1 MSAQKGKDLLL
12 KIYSNATT
20 QFETVAG
27 LRAKQVAFNSQSVDI
42 TNSDSV
48 GRWRELLAAAGTMQ
62 ASFSGS
68 GVFKDA
74 STDSI
79 VKDRFFSGEIPDWQV
94 IIPDFGIVE
103 GAFQIS
109 ALEYSGQHDGEVTF
123 DMTLQSSGPLSFTG
137 V

>member
-1 MSAQKGKDLLL
+1 MAAQKGKDLLL
-12 KIYSNATT
+12 KLYSSTTT

-27 LRAKQVAFNSQSVDI
+27 LRSKQIAFNSQSVDI
-42 TNSDSV
+42 THSESA
-48 GRWRELLAAAGTMQ
+48 GSWRELLAQAGTRD

-74 STDSI
+74 ASDAA
-79 VKDRFFSGEIPDWQV
+79 VKDVFFNADIPDWQV
-94 IIPDFGIVE
+94 IIPDFGIIE
-103 GAFQIS
+103 GPFQIT

-123 DMTLQSSGPLSFTG
+123 DVTVRSAGELNFTG

>member
-27 LRAKQVAFNSQSVDI
+27 LRAKQVAFNSQPVDI

-68 GVFKDA
+68 GVFKNA

>member
-12 KIYSNATT
+12 KIYSNMTN

-27 LRAKQVAFNSQSVDI
+27 LRAKQVAFNSQTVDI
-42 TNSDSV
+42 TNSDSA
-48 GRWRELLAAAGTMQ
+48 GRWRELLGAAGTMQ

-68 GVFKDA
+68 GVFKDVA
-74 STDSI
+74 TDTA
-79 VKDRFFSGEIPDWQV
+79 VKDRFFAGDIPDWQV

-123 DMTLQSSGPLSFTG
+123 EMTLQSSGSLSFTG

>member
-27 LRAKQVAFNSQSVDI
+27 LRAKQVAFNSQPVDI
-42 TNSDSV
+42 TNSDSA

-74 STDSI
+74 STDSL

>member
-12 KIYSNATT
+12 KIYSTATT

-27 LRAKQVAFNSQSVDI
+27 LRAKQVAFNSQPVDI

-48 GRWRELLAAAGTMQ
+48 GRWRELLASAGTMQ

-79 VKDRFFSGEIPDWQV
+79 VKDRFFSGEIPNWQV